1 MSVGASDSAGHLE
14 GSAAIFASAFRGQ
27 WKPVYRS
34 MSYRLAIAASAAF
47 VLLMPLVYFAT
58 IGGIGW
64 LVYWHLTNDTG
75 LLHTRTSGR
84 AVLVPLFLYIVPA
97 IVGCVLILFLLKPI
111 LYFFMG
117 PSEEDA
123 IEIFPSEEPRLFGF
137 VAAVCNTMGAPVP
150 ERIFIDCTPNAA
162 AQLLGGPLGMLG
174 RSRLGLHIGL
184 PLVAGMNATN
194 FAGVLAHEFGHFSQ
208 GAGMRATNI
217 LGRITQWMMIA
228 AYAPDGLDEK
238 IAELGKSGNAY
249 LAILALVLTM
259 CLGIARLVLKI
270 VLFSGYGLAR
280 VMGRRMEFDADAH
293 EVRFVGSKAA
303 IDTWPQIIGLG
314 MAAEQADAKLAEHWK
329 NRKLP
334 EDLPAFIAS
343 VARRLSPDSKAAIKR
358 HTEERH
364 TGWFDSHPATGVRI
378 ETMRKLDEPGVFKLD
393 EPATTLFTNFRDAS
407 RRASYNYFKAKVGEY
422 IQSATF
428 VTADQIFG
436 SSEAES
442 ARGAAAET
450 YLGYE
455 SPDCRP
461 LMLGLSELH
470 PTEDPKATWEK
481 LRQARS
487 SLKAAA
493 PAAAAAV
500 SSYLEADTKLLHVE
514 AAPALFA
521 VGISKI
527 PREMQYSFSSPPG
540 LGKVKVEANENAS
553 MAAAAIDEAND
564 FANVRIACA
573 LRLLVT
579 KGIEKKVPN
588 ADRLRARAAELVRAH
603 AALRDKF
610 NTVRDLRTDL
620 ERVKLLAPHF
630 ASDKLRDKVKEQ
642 IRPMSDQIRDR
653 VLGLRQDLGGI
664 PSPYPGVDGQTNL
677 GNMVAP
683 SSPAWREFDQ
693 IFPAGFETLEKYAET
708 QRRVLHEMI
717 EIAANL
723 EAALQSP
730 ARTAPDRA
738 AGGPAGRA

>member
-1 MSVGASDSAGHLE
+1 MGLESAGATGHLE
-14 GSAAIFASAFRGQ
+14 GSAAMFASAFHGT

-34 MSYRLAIAASAAF
+34 VSYRLAMVASAAF
-47 VLLMPLVYFAT
+47 MLLMPLLYLAS

-64 LVYWHLTNDTG
+64 LVYWHLTHDTG
-75 LLHTRTSGR
+75 LLHTSARGRT
-84 AVLVPLFLYIVPA
+84 AIIPLFLYILPA
-97 IVGCVLILFLLKPI
+97 IVGAVLILFLLKPL
-111 LYFFMG
+111 LYLFGG

-137 VAAVCNTMGAPVP
+137 VEAVCQTMGAPVP

-162 AQLLGGPLGMLG
+162 AQLLGGPFGMLG

-184 PLVAGMNATN
+184 PLVAGMSATN

-217 LGRITQWMMIA
+217 LGRITQWMAVA
-228 AYAPDGLDEK
+228 AYARDGLDDQ
-238 IAELGKSGNAY
+238 IDGMGKSNNAY
-249 LAILALVLTM
+249 LAILALVLRF
-259 CLGIARLVLKI
+259 CLWCARLVLKI

-303 IDTWPQIIGLG
+303 VDTWPQILALNQ
-314 MAAEQADAKLAEHWK
+314 AAELADFKLAEHWK

-334 EDLPAFIAS
+334 EDMPAFIAR
-343 VARRLSPDSKAAIKR
+343 VAKSLSPDARAAIKR
-358 HTEERH
+358 QTEDRH
-364 TGWFDSHPATGVRI
+364 TGWFDSHPATALRI
-378 ETMRKLDEPGVFKLD
+378 DAMRALDESGVFRLD
-393 EPATTLFTNFRDAS
+393 EPATLLFTNFRDAS
-407 RRASYNYFKAKVGEY
+407 RRASYNYFKARVGEF

-428 VTADQIFG
+428 VSADQIFG

-442 ARGAAAET
+442 ARGAAAEN

-455 SPDCRP
+455 APDCRP
-461 LMLGLSELH
+461 LMLGLNELH

-481 LRQARS
+481 LRQARA

-493 PAAAAAV
+493 PAAAAALAA
-500 SSYLEADTKLLHVE
+500 YLEADTKLLHVE

-521 VGISKI
+521 LGINKV
-527 PREMQYSFSSPPG
+527 PREMQYSFTSAPG
-540 LGKVKVEANENAS
+540 LGKVRVEANEAAS
-553 MAAAAIDEAND
+553 TAAAAIDEAND
-564 FANVRIACA
+564 FAKVRIACA
-573 LRLLVT
+573 LRLLAT
-579 KGIEKKVPN
+579 KGIEKKVAN
-588 ADRLRARAAELVRAH
+588 AETLRPRAATLIRAH

-610 NTVRDLRTDL
+610 ATVRDMRLEL
-620 ERVKLLAPHF
+620 ERVKLVAPQLE
-630 ASDKLRDKVKEQ
+630 SDKLRDKAKEQ
-642 IRPMSDQIRDR
+642 IRPLSDQVRDR

-708 QRRVLHEMI
+708 QRRVLHELI
-717 EIAANL
+717 EIAAIV
-723 EAALQSP
+723 ERGLQGDSQP
-730 ARTAPDRA
+730 SARTATRA
-738 AGGPAGRA
+738 ATQ